1 MKIIAIGKTTENYL
15 QQGIDEYLKRLKNYP
30 PEVSFEIVQPKIKSN
45 KLSVEEIKK
54 IEGAALL
61 KAIPENA
68 FLILLD
74 EKGKQYS
81 SVGFAE
87 FLSHTVMHH
96 KNPVFLIGGA
106 YGFSEEIYQKAN
118 VQISLSKMTFSHQM
132 VRLFL
137 IEQIYRAATIL
148 KGEKYHHA

>member
-1 MKIIAIGKTTENYL
+1 MKIIAVGKTTETYL
-15 QQGIDEYLKRLKNYP
+15 QKGIDEYLKRLKKYSL
-30 PEVSFEIVQPKIKSN
+30 ETSFEIVQPKIKSN
-45 KLSVEEIKK
+45 KLPVEEIKK

-61 KAIPENA
+61 KNIPGNA

-81 SVGFAE
+81 SVQFAE
-87 FLSHTVMHH
+87 FLSHTITHH

-118 VQISLSKMTFSHQM
+118 AQISLSKMTFSHQM

-137 IEQIYRAATIL
+137 VEQIYRAATIL
-148 KGEKYHHA
+148 KGEKYHHE